1 MNSFTWSPDSSALFF
16 TVEDRGRQAIEMI
29 PVAGGATRVVV
40 SGASTFD
47 DMQFTRDGKTMI
59 YTRPERIG
67 AHRDLSR
74 QFQRAARP
82 SRLRI

>member
-1 MNSFTWSPDSSALFF
+1 MPCFF

-47 DMQFTRDGKTMI
+47 DMKLTSDAKTMI
-59 YTRPERIG
+59 YSGQSGSAPTELLP
-67 AHRDLSR
+67 R
-74 QFQRAARP
+74 QFHGGPP
-82 SRLRI
+82 SRSRI